1 MDSTTLKF
9 IQDNVPQASDEEIK
23 HAYSKYEG
31 DVLEAIS
38 FLMSIPTKQ
47 ELPKTEWEKRREIC
61 DSYDTEMQKMLQ
73 KQKEQL
79 PQPQEEQ
86 ATKKQKVT

>member
-1 MDSTTLKF
+1 MDSSTFKF
-9 IQDNVPQASDEEIK
+9 IQDNVPQASEEEIK

-31 DVLEAIS
+31 NVLDAIS
-38 FLMSIPTKQ
+38 FLMSIPEKQ
-47 ELPKTEWEKRREIC
+47 ELPKTEWDKRRDIC

-79 PQPQEEQ
+79 AQPEEHQ
-86 ATKKQKVT
+86 SNKKQKIT